1 MSVVVYAET
10 EGGKLKKAALEVA
23 SYGKAVADQ
32 MGADVVAVTFNAAD
46 ADTLG
51 NYGVSKV
58 LNISFDGNFDAKVYA
73 SGIQE
78 AAKSVNAQVV
88 VVSSSADSRFLTPLL
103 AVGLEAGY
111 ATNVVAWNLSLLQ
124 GCGIC

>member
-1 MSVVVYAET
+1 MSVLIYAET

-32 MGADVVAVTFNAAD
+32 MGTDVVAVSFFNAAD

-58 LNISFDGNFDAKVYA
+58 LNIAFEGNFDAKIYA

-78 AAKSVNAQVV
+78 AAKNVAVQVV
-88 VVSSSADSRFLTPLL
+88 VELKCR
-103 AVGLEAGY
+103 
-111 ATNVVAWNLSLLQ
+111 Q
-124 GCGIC
+124 

>member
-1 MSVVVYAET
+1 M
-10 EGGKLKKAALEVA
+10 
-23 SYGKAVADQ
+23 
-32 MGADVVAVTFNAAD
+32 VAVTFNAAD

-58 LNISFDGNFDAKVYA
+58 LNISFDGNFDAKIYA

-111 ATNVVAWNLSLLQ
+111 ATNVVAAPSNLAPFTVKRTALPIKPLHKPRFLLK
-124 GCGIC
+124 

>member
-10 EGGKLKKAALEVA
+10 EGGELKKAALEVA

-51 NYGVSKV
+51 NYGVSKL
-58 LNISFDGNFDAKVYA
+58 LNISYDGNIKAKVYA
-73 SGIQE
+73 I
-78 AAKSVNAQVV
+78 
-88 VVSSSADSRFLTPLL
+88 
-103 AVGLEAGY
+103 
-111 ATNVVAWNLSLLQ
+111 
-124 GCGIC
+124 